1 LWHAKQEVAVFHRIL
16 VGVDDSPAACLAL
29 ERAIELAEE
38 GHGRIGLLT
47 SAPQPANVIWA
58 GPIAVPQS
66 RAGMCAQLDNWA
78 CQCIEAAIAAVPPE
92 VPVVKLISHGDPA
105 KALLQEAERG
115 DWDLVVV
122 GEAKRRRRLPFQRP
136 VAERLRNISIPV
148 LVVPAEPEPD
158 QGAPAAPRPLPA
170 SLLNKADDRLLGSRA
185 RPGAGRA
192 TRP

>member
-1 LWHAKQEVAVFHRIL
+1 VAVFHRIL
-16 VGVDDSPAACLAL
+16 VGVDDSPAAWLAL

-47 SAPQPANVIWA
+47 SAPEPANVIWA

-78 CQCIEAAIAAVPPE
+78 CKCIEAAMEAVPDD
-92 VPVVKLISHGDPA
+92 VPITKLVSHGDPA

-122 GEAKRRRRLPFQRP
+122 GQAKRRRRLPFQRP
-136 VAERLRNISIPV
+136 VGERLRDVSIPV
-148 LVVPAEPEPD
+148 LVVH
-158 QGAPAAPRPLPA
+158 
-170 SLLNKADDRLLGSRA
+170 DDAG
-185 RPGAGRA
+185 PGAKV
-192 TRP
+192 TRRPVRSRQPKAALDGLSARLPVE

>member
-1 LWHAKQEVAVFHRIL
+1 MFHRIL
-16 VGVDDSPAACLAL
+16 VGVDDSPAAWLAL

-47 SAPQPANVIWA
+47 SAPEPANVIWA

-66 RAGMCAQLDNWA
+66 RAGMCAQLDKWA
-78 CQCIEAAIAAVPPE
+78 CKCIESAMSAVPDD
-92 VPVVKLISHGDPA
+92 VPVTTLVTHGDPA

-122 GEAKRRRRLPFQRP
+122 GQAQRRRRLLFQRP
-136 VAERLRNISIPV
+136 VGERLRNVSTPV
-148 LVVPAEPEPD
+148 LVVHAEPEPGP
-158 QGAPAAPRPLPA
+158 GARAARRPRPA
-170 SLLNKADDRLLGSRA
+170 SLLNRASDRLLGRRA

-192 TRP
+192 ARP